1 LLEINTYMSVKV
13 SGNIEINADTWLEFQ
28 GKNDAGENI
37 RIGSI
42 KGSIKD
48 NKKGAD
54 QSVIQIIGRKDGQH
68 KALLTIANNA
78 IYAHRDVP
86 FVWQTEDGK
95 KTFVSGT
102 STTKRNIDL
111 PDDNGT
117 LMINNSGKVMATE
130 LPTSDPSN
138 AGQLWNDSGTVKISA
153 G

>member
-1 LLEINTYMSVKV
+1 MFKV
-13 SGNIEINADTWLEFQ
+13 GKNITINADTFLEFKGQ
-28 GKNDAGENI
+28 NDAGEEI

-48 NKKGAD
+48 NRKGAD

-68 KALLTIANNA
+68 KPLLTVANNA
-78 IYAHRDVP
+78 IYAHHNVP
-86 FVWQTEDGK
+86 LCLQNTGGK
-95 KTFVSGT
+95 KTFLSGK
-102 STTKRNIDL
+102 SSTKRHIDL
-111 PDDNGT
+111 PDDNGV
-117 LMINNSGKVMATE
+117 LMINNKGKVMASD

>member
-1 LLEINTYMSVKV
+1 MSVKI
-13 SGNIEINADTWLEFQ
+13 SGNIEINEDTWLEFQ

-68 KALLTIANNA
+68 KPLLTIANNA

-95 KTFVSGT
+95 KTFVSVT

>member
-1 LLEINTYMSVKV
+1 MSVKI

-68 KALLTIANNA
+68 KPLLTISNNA
-78 IYAHRDVP
+78 
-86 FVWQTEDGK
+86 
-95 KTFVSGT
+95 T

>member
-1 LLEINTYMSVKV
+1 MFKV
-13 SGNIEINADTWLEFQ
+13 GKNITLNADTWLEFK
-28 GKNDAGENI
+28 GNNDAGDEI

-54 QSVIQIIGRKDGQH
+54 QSIIQIIGRKDGQH
-68 KALLTIANNA
+68 KPLLTIANNA

-86 FVWQTEDGK
+86 LCLQTEDGY
-95 KTFVSGT
+95 KTFLSGA

-117 LMINNSGKVMATE
+117 LMINNKGKVMATD

-138 AGQLWNDSGTVKISA
+138 SGQLWNDNGTVKISA

>member
-1 LLEINTYMSVKV
+1 MSVKI

-28 GKNDAGENI
+28 GKNDADENI

-68 KALLTIANNA
+68 KPLLTIANNA

-138 AGQLWNDSGTVKISA
+138 AGQLWDDSGTVKISA

>member
-1 LLEINTYMSVKV
+1 MSVKI

-37 RIGSI
+37 RIGTI

-68 KALLTIANNA
+68 KPLLTIANNA

>member
-1 LLEINTYMSVKV
+1 MFKV
-13 SGNIEINADTWLEFQ
+13 GKNIQINADTWLEFT
-28 GKNDAGENI
+28 GKNDAGEEI

-54 QSVIQIIGRKDGQH
+54 QSRIEIIGRKDGEH
-68 KALLTIANNA
+68 KALLTVANNA

-117 LMINNSGKVMATE
+117 LMINNSGKVMATD

-138 AGQLWNDSGTVKISA
+138 AGQLWNDNGAVKISA

>member
-1 LLEINTYMSVKV
+1 MSVKI

-68 KALLTIANNA
+68 KPLLSIANNA

>member
-1 LLEINTYMSVKV
+1 MFKC
-13 SGNIEINADTWLEFQ
+13 GKNITLNADSWLEFK
-28 GKNDAGENI
+28 GENDADEEI

-48 NKKGAD
+48 NTKGAD
-54 QSVIQIIGRKDGQH
+54 HSKIEIIARTAGRH
-68 KALLTIANNA
+68 KALLTVAHDG
-78 IYAHRDVP
+78 IYAFNDVP
-86 FVWQTEDGK
+86 LVLSTEAGK
-95 KTFVSGT
+95 KTFLSG
-102 STTKRNIDL
+102 SSSTKRNINL

-117 LMINNSGKVMATE
+117 LMINNSGKVMATD

>member
-1 LLEINTYMSVKV
+1 MSIKV

-54 QSVIQIIGRKDGQH
+54 QSLIQIIGRKDGQH
-68 KALLTIANNA
+68 KPLLTIANNA

>member
-1 LLEINTYMSVKV
+1 MSVKV

-54 QSVIQIIGRKDGQH
+54 QNVIQIIGRKDGQH
-68 KALLTIANNA
+68 KPLLTIANNA

>member
-1 LLEINTYMSVKV
+1 MSVKI

-68 KALLTIANNA
+68 KPLLTISNNA

-138 AGQLWNDSGTVKISA
+138 AGQLWNDDGTVKISA

>member
-1 LLEINTYMSVKV
+1 MFKV
-13 SGNIEINADTWLEFQ
+13 GKNITVNADQVLEFR
-28 GKNDAGENI
+28 GMNDAGEEI
-37 RIGSI
+37 KIGQI

-48 NKKGAD
+48 NKKGKD
-54 QSVIQIIGRKDGQH
+54 QSVITKIGRKDGQH
-68 KALLTIANNA
+68 KPLLTVANNA

-117 LMINNSGKVMATE
+117 LMINNNGKVMATD

-138 AGQLWNDSGTVKISA
+138 AGQLWNDNGTVKISA

>member
-1 LLEINTYMSVKV
+1 MSVKI

-68 KALLTIANNA
+68 KPLLTVANNA

>member
-1 LLEINTYMSVKV
+1 MFKC
-13 SGNIEINADTWLEFQ
+13 GKNITLNADSWLEFK
-28 GKNDAGENI
+28 GENDADEEI

-48 NKKGAD
+48 NTKGAD
-54 QSVIQIIGRKDGQH
+54 HSKIEIIARTAGRH
-68 KALLTIANNA
+68 KALLTVAHDG
-78 IYAHRDVP
+78 IYAFNDVP
-86 FVWQTEDGK
+86 LVLSTEAGK
-95 KTFVSGT
+95 KTFLSG
-102 STTKRNIDL
+102 SSSTKRNIDL

>member
-1 LLEINTYMSVKV
+1 MSVKI

-28 GKNDAGENI
+28 GKYDAGENI

-68 KALLTIANNA
+68 KPLLTIANNA

-117 LMINNSGKVMATE
+117 LMINNSGKVMATD

-138 AGQLWNDSGTVKISA
+138 AGQLWNDDGTVKISA

>member
-1 LLEINTYMSVKV
+1 MYKYARMFKV
-13 SGNIEINADTWLEFQ
+13 GKNITINADTWLEFK
-28 GKNDAGENI
+28 GNNDAGEEI

-48 NKKGAD
+48 NRKGQD

-68 KALLTIANNA
+68 KPLLTIANNA
-78 IYAHRDVP
+78 IYAHREVP
-86 FVWQTEDGK
+86 FVWQTADGY

-102 STTKRNIDL
+102 STTKRNINL

-117 LMINNSGKVMATE
+117 LMINNNGKVMAKN
-130 LPTSDPSN
+130 LPTSDPN
-138 AGQLWNDSGTVKISA
+138 NEGQVWNDNGTLKISA